1 MTREDTTD
9 SIRALYETGTDAGGP
24 MRLIDVI
31 GNQPACGRR
40 IATSQRIHDRRM
52 LAPDLMREAWLLEHL
67 AHRAAQML
75 PVRPH

>member
-1 MTREDTTD
+1 M
-9 SIRALYETGTDAGGP
+9 RALYETGTDAGGP

-40 IATSQRIHDRRM
+40 IATAQRIHDRRM
-52 LAPDLMREAWLLEHL
+52 LAPDLLREARPLEHL

-75 PVRPH
+75 PVCLH